1 MLARVLRM
9 SLGVAKSARVAR
21 LVSTGIF
28 FKMELSQML
37 EIYSS
42 LIIWKAVWFLVGA
55 LIALVFW
62 GLVSREVCY

>member
-1 MLARVLRM
+1 
-9 SLGVAKSARVAR
+9 
-21 LVSTGIF
+21 
-28 FKMELSQML
+28 ML